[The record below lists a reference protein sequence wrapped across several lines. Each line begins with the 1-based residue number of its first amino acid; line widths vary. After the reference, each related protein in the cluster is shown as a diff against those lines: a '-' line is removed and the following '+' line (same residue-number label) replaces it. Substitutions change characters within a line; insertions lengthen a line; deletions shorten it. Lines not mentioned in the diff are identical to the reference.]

1 VAVPLLGDGRALGA
15 IGLSYEEEREF
26 GDEDVAFMR
35 SLADLCAQALQ
46 RTAIFEAEQ
55 RARREAQ
62 EARAAAE
69 AARADAEAANQAK
82 TQFLAVMSHELRT
95 PLNAIGGY
103 AELLDMGLRG
113 PVTAQQREDLARI
126 RRSQR
131 HLLAL
136 VNDVLNFAR
145 VESGAVQYDVQ
156 SVPLGVALA
165 GLEAMVGPQM
175 AAKGLAYRYDPPPA
189 ELRVRADPDKLPQ
202 IVLNLLS
209 NAIKFTPAGGTVRV
223 SCDAEERVARVR
235 VSDTG
240 RGIPADHLDEIF
252 EPFVQVDRGLTRTA
266 EGTGLG
272 LAISR
277 DLARAMGGDLTVE
290 SEVGK
295 GSTFTLELPVSGG
308 R

>member
-1 VAVPLLGDGRALGA
+1 
-15 IGLSYEEEREF
+15 
-26 GDEDVAFMR
+26 
-35 SLADLCAQALQ
+35 
-46 RTAIFEAEQ
+46 
-55 RARREAQ
+55 
-62 EARAAAE
+62 
-69 AARADAEAANQAK
+69 
-82 TQFLAVMSHELRT
+82 
-95 PLNAIGGY
+95 
-103 AELLDMGLRG
+103 
-113 PVTAQQREDLARI
+113 
-126 RRSQR
+126 
-131 HLLAL
+131 
-136 VNDVLNFAR
+136 
-145 VESGAVQYDVQ
+145 
-156 SVPLGVALA
+156 
-165 GLEAMVGPQM
+165 M

-308 R
+308 Q